1 MRKPEGG
8 MFHGLDEEGIE
19 EFELYQKLERVP
31 KTTSKWVLE
40 DLLDTQNKHKKTT
53 PPKLEE

>member
-1 MRKPEGG
+1 

-19 EFELYQKLERVP
+19 EFELFQKLERVP